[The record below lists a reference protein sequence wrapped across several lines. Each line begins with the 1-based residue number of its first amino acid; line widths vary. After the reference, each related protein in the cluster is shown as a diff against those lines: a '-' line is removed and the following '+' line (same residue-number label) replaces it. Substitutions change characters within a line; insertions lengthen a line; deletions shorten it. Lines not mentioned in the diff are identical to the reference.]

1 MTQGPSEA
9 DTGIRTGAAPD
20 APDAPDIPGIPPTD
34 QPDQDPGGIPTSVPE
49 AVAMGAAGPPRQG
62 VGA

>member
-9 DTGIRTGAAPD
+9 RTGIRTGAAPD
-20 APDAPDIPGIPPTD
+20 IPDIPDIPPTD
-34 QPDQDPGGIPTSVPE
+34 QPDQDLGGIPTSVPE